1 MKQTS
6 SSLLRKMLFRITLCG
21 ILFGIGFY
29 AWSTGI
35 TPAHSETKPGREDF
49 GSETV
54 EDASVVPLPVD
65 MVEERDDKTM
75 ELSSL
80 PTEAK
85 ETASKPSEIQ
95 VDEELRRQILEVL
108 DSNDFGI
115 STVLSQNGIVLETV
129 AENSVF
135 ARLGL
140 QSGDSVS
147 SLDGAAMN
155 STGQLR
161 DLLDTLID
169 NKSATLALKRDGKE
183 VILPLVLSTTDEE
196 AGGMTGDTTTVLNGS
211 DIEITALIKT
221 FSKLTKRN
229 YIIDSA
235 VKGKVTVHLPSAVSV
250 PEALRILDTIL
261 LLKGFTTVPVAENTW
276 KVVSAK
282 DARQTTIPLVRDSN
296 EDNASDVMVTQLIRL
311 KHISA
316 EDSQQLLNQF
326 VSKDGVINAFTGTNS
341 LVLID
346 SEANTNRLREL
357 VAEIDVP
364 AIDQELTII
373 PILHA
378 DAGDIAEKV
387 NEILGEEEE
396 NNSRQ
401 QALNTR
407 NTRQRNLRNNNIA
420 RSTRNQQT
428 TSTSA
433 SGSTV
438 RRRSL
443 PFKIIPDERINSII
457 VVADEEMTLK
467 VRALIEQLDSELDRS
482 GGKFYVY
489 RLEHADAEE
498 LGEIL
503 NNLISGSTES
513 TSNSSGGTSGSSL
526 SSNRSNRSNNNANAR
541 QNATQARLT
550 QALARSREL
559 LRSRRTGQQQSTS
572 EGRVNLEGEVSIAPD
587 PATNSLVINASRSD
601 YLKIKEVID
610 ELDAKRRQ
618 VLVEATILEVS
629 LDKEE
634 GMGVELQGTAGL
646 KDGGLVG
653 QTNFGGLTNLLTN
666 PAALTDLTIAAAS
679 TGSLT
684 LPGGI
689 TIPSQAVLISAVSR
703 LTNVNVLSSP
713 TIMATDNEEAEI
725 IVGENV
731 PFVTST
737 STDTSNIN
745 NTFNSV
751 ERQDVGI
758 TLRITPQ
765 ISTGDFVVLNIFVE
779 ISNVVAGT
787 RNDPNGPTTT
797 VRTTETTVTVKHG
810 QMVVTGGLLQDSVSD
825 STRGVPFLQDIPV
838 LGNYFKTQ
846 SEQIEKTNLLIFIT
860 PKIIAD
866 QFDARE
872 NTKEKALPLEEHI
885 EQFDLQPDRVDILH
899 ADSLDKVVEEMP
911 GDPDPL
917 PSTIRP
923 PRYDQRPPPQGKS
936 VIVGDAPIERNFMRR
951 QSAPRNSSK
960 QGDDVV
966 DVRVAPRLPGATSQ
980 QSSSIRQ
987 EKTKKTQSST
997 AWKSTPR
1004 KETTTVARSASRQTE
1019 AKSSAAEIPS
1029 SMPKA
1034 APPLSNNK
1042 PVGDTPLEAGQAETR
1057 AKLGTSLVNEP
1068 QHPKAPPVVTP
1079 APIQAASAAKQ
1090 KSLRNSVSGA
1100 SPRTFVVLRQVS
1112 GPADSA
1118 EKLPFPYADGQK
1130 TVGIVVLGA
1139 MDSPTTQFF
1148 QVGRAYRYGSA
1159 SGQRTF
1165 ICLGRYSSRGEAG
1178 TLHGSLSD
1186 SSAWY
1191 ALSAQETLSLGEQG
1205 WKRS

>member
-1 MKQTS
+1 MKHSCTT
-6 SSLLRKMLFRITLCG
+6 LLRKILFRPIALRLGLCAFLAAIGYVSWTAG
-21 ILFGIGFY
+21 IRQAY
-29 AWSTGI
+29 
-35 TPAHSETKPGREDF
+35 SETKPGREDF
-49 GSETV
+49 GAETV
-54 EDASVVPLPVD
+54 QDVSAIPLPVD
-65 MVEERDDKTM
+65 MVEERDEAI

-80 PTEAK
+80 PTPKEDTTSNAQKIDEAVR
-85 ETASKPSEIQ
+85 Q
-95 VDEELRRQILEVL
+95 QILTVL
-108 DSNDFGI
+108 DSEELGVV
-115 STVLSQNGIVLETV
+115 TVLSPQGIRLESV
-129 AENSVF
+129 EEDSVF
-135 ARLGL
+135 AKLGL
-140 QSGDSVS
+140 KEGDSLS

-155 STGQLR
+155 SSSQLR
-161 DLLDTLID
+161 DLLNTLID
-169 NKSATLALKRDGKE
+169 KKSATLALIRNGDE
-183 VILPLVLSTTDEE
+183 VILPLVLDVTDAE
-196 AGGMTGDTTTVLNGS
+196 AGSLNGDKTTVLNGS

-221 FSKLTKRN
+221 FSKLTRRN

-282 DARQTTIPLVRDSN
+282 DARQTTIPLVKDSD
-296 EDNASDVMVTQLIRL
+296 EGTASDVMVTQLIRL

-364 AIDQELTII
+364 AVDQELTII

-378 DAGDIAEKV
+378 EAGDIAEKV
-387 NEILGEEEE
+387 NDILGEEEDAA
-396 NNSRQ
+396 NRS

-407 NTRQRNLRNNNIA
+407 QRSIRSNPNIA
-420 RSTRNQQT
+420 RSTRNQPQA
-428 TSTSA
+428 TSA
-433 SGSTV
+433 SGGTV
-438 RRRSL
+438 RRRAL
-443 PFKIIPDERINSII
+443 PFKIIPDERTNSII
-457 VVADEEMTLK
+457 VVADEEMTMK
-467 VRALIEQLDSELDRS
+467 VRALVDQLDSELDRS

-498 LGEIL
+498 LAEIL
-503 NNLISGSTES
+503 NNLISGSTDSE
-513 TSNSSGGTSGSSL
+513 TSSGGGTSGSSL
-526 SSNRSNRSNNNANAR
+526 SSNRNAR
-541 QNATQARLT
+541 TNTTNTQQRATQARLT
-550 QALARSREL
+550 RALQRSRDL
-559 LRSRRTGQQQSTS
+559 LRNRTAAQGGS
-572 EGRVNLEGEVSIAPD
+572 EGGRVNLEGEVSIAPD
-587 PATNSLVINASRSD
+587 PSTNSLIINASRGD
-601 YLKIKEVID
+601 YQKVKEVID
-610 ELDAKRRQ
+610 ELDIKRRQ

-634 GMGVELQGTAGL
+634 GFGVELQGTAGL
-646 KDGGLVG
+646 TDGGLIG

-689 TIPSQAVLISAVSR
+689 TIPSQAVLLSAVSR

-731 PFVTST
+731 PFVSST

-745 NTFNSV
+745 NTFNSI

-797 VRTTETTVTVKHG
+797 IRTTETTVTVKHG
-810 QMVVTGGLLQDSVSD
+810 QMVVTGGLLQDSVTD

-846 SEQIEKTNLLIFIT
+846 SENIEKTNLLIFIT

-872 NTKEKALPLEEHI
+872 ETKGRAEPLEEHI
-885 EQFDLQPDRVDILH
+885 QQFDLRPDRSEILH
-899 ADSLDKVVEEMP
+899 GDSLDRVAEE
-911 GDPDPL
+911 L
-917 PSTIRP
+917 PVAEDELPTTIRP
-923 PRYDQRPPPQGKS
+923 PDYDETSGPLGRN
-936 VIVGDAPIERNFMRR
+936 VINDKDSFPSARLEK
-951 QSAPRNSSK
+951 QSDRSTPRTRSE
-960 QGDDVV
+960 DVI
-966 DVRVAPRLPGATSQ
+966 DLRVAPKLPGE
-980 QSSSIRQ
+980 SIDAAEPSGR
-987 EKTKKTQSST
+987 ST
-997 AWKSTPR
+997 APKVPAAKPLRSGSTSKKSPSKTARNENAEATPEGKWKATPR
-1004 KETTTVARSASRQTE
+1004 NETMKVVAPGMNT
-1019 AKSSAAEIPS
+1019 
-1029 SMPKA
+1029 
-1034 APPLSNNK
+1034 L
-1042 PVGDTPLEAGQAETR
+1042 GDTPIGDKPLPVQDSRLPRGQLR
-1057 AKLGTSLVNEP
+1057 APVSPGDVASQNTS
-1068 QHPKAPPVVTP
+1068 QPPT
-1079 APIQAASAAKQ
+1079 ASSNQ
-1090 KSLRNSVSGA
+1090 
-1100 SPRTFVVLRQVS
+1100 TYVVLRQVS
-1112 GPADSA
+1112 GPDAS
-1118 EKLPFPYADGQK
+1118 EGELPFPYADDQK
-1130 TVGIVVLGA
+1130 TVGVVVLGA
-1139 MDSPTTQFF
+1139 LTSPSTQFF
-1148 QVGRAYRYGSA
+1148 KVGRAYRYGSP
-1159 SGQRTF
+1159 GEERTF
-1165 ICLGRYSSRGEAG
+1165 VCLGRYSSRNEARV
-1178 TLHGSLSD
+1178 LHSSLSD
-1186 SSAWY
+1186 ASTWY

-1205 WKRS
+1205 WKQS